1 MKLSEY
7 KLLGIVMILVAVVY
21 FMNRNIKY
29 LKNKVSD
36 LETKMMEDKGD
47 NLRAIK
53 NVENEVSSKRITN
66 NNNELH
72 KKVVLLE
79 NKCKDLE
86 QYSILNEKWKNKLDE
101 QNKKIEKEEI
111 KKISKNLQD
120 NKIINQSNNEQYDM
134 SDSDSELEVLSEN
147 IAIYS
152 NDNEDMNISNSDIED
167 MSLGITSNGNDQNE
181 NSDSMVPNVVDSKI
195 LEGEISNV
203 NSSPKIDVDII
214 EENLSHE
221 NEKKSEE
228 DLQLQDL
235 LKLKLN
241 RLQCMA
247 EEDGIDVIKDDGKKK
262 TKKDLAEEILSKKLN
277 SNLKKNTSSV

>member
-1 MKLSEY
+1 
-7 KLLGIVMILVAVVY
+7 MILVAVVY

-29 LKNKVSD
+29 LKNKVS
-36 LETKMMEDKGD
+36 EMESKMVEDKGD

-53 NVENEVSSKRITN
+53 NVENEVKSKRITN
-66 NNNELH
+66 NNSELL
-72 KKVVLLE
+72 KKIEFLE
-79 NKCKDLE
+79 NKCNDLE
-86 QYSILNEKWKNKLDE
+86 QYSIINEKWKNKLNE
-101 QNKKIEKEEI
+101 KNKKIEKEEL
-111 KKISKNLQD
+111 KRISKNLQD
-120 NKIINQSNNEQYDM
+120 NNIANQSNNEHYNM

-152 NDNEDMNISNSDIED
+152 NDNEDMNISNSDIEG
-167 MSLGITSNGNDQNE
+167 MSLGNTSNGQDQIE

-195 LEGEISNV
+195 LEGEIN
-203 NSSPKIDVDII
+203 NNNNSPKIDVDII
-214 EENLSHE
+214 EENLSQ
-221 NEKKSEE
+221 EKKSEE

>member
-53 NVENEVSSKRITN
+53 NVENEVSNKRITN

-120 NKIINQSNNEQYDM
+120 NKIVDQSNNEQYDM
-134 SDSDSELEVLSEN
+134 SDSDSEN

-221 NEKKSEE
+221 KKSEE
-228 DLQLQDL
+228 DLHLQDL

>member
-29 LKNKVSD
+29 LKNKVS
-36 LETKMMEDKGD
+36 EMESKIVEDKGD

-53 NVENEVSSKRITN
+53 NVENEVKAKRITN
-66 NNNELH
+66 NNSELL
-72 KKVVLLE
+72 KKIEFLE
-79 NKCKDLE
+79 NKCNDLE
-86 QYSILNEKWKNKLDE
+86 QYSIINEKWKSKLNE
-101 QNKKIEKEEI
+101 KNKKIEKEEL
-111 KKISKNLQD
+111 KRISKNLQD
-120 NKIINQSNNEQYDM
+120 NKIANQSNNEHYDM

-152 NDNEDMNISNSDIED
+152 NDNEDMNISNSDIEG
-167 MSLGITSNGNDQNE
+167 MSLGNTSNGQDQIE

-195 LEGEISNV
+195 LEGEINNNSN
-203 NSSPKIDVDII
+203 SPKIDVDII
-214 EENLSHE
+214 EENLSQ
-221 NEKKSEE
+221 EKKSEE

>member
-29 LKNKVSD
+29 LKNKVS
-36 LETKMMEDKGD
+36 EMESKMVEDKGD

-53 NVENEVSSKRITN
+53 NVENEVKAKRITN
-66 NNNELH
+66 NNSDLL
-72 KKVVLLE
+72 KKIEFLE
-79 NKCKDLE
+79 NKCNDLE
-86 QYSILNEKWKNKLDE
+86 QYSIINEKWKSILNEK
-101 QNKKIEKEEI
+101 NKKIEKEEL
-111 KKISKNLQD
+111 KRISKNLQD
-120 NKIINQSNNEQYDM
+120 NKIANQSNNEHYDM
-134 SDSDSELEVLSEN
+134 IDSDSELEVLSEN

-167 MSLGITSNGNDQNE
+167 MSLGNTSNGHDQVE

-195 LEGEISNV
+195 LEGEINNNSN
-203 NSSPKIDVDII
+203 SPKIDVDII
-214 EENLSHE
+214 EENLSQ
-221 NEKKSEE
+221 EKKSEE

-262 TKKDLAEEILSKKLN
+262 TKKDLAEEILYKKLN

>member
-1 MKLSEY
+1 
-7 KLLGIVMILVAVVY
+7 MILVAVVY

-29 LKNKVSD
+29 LKNKVS
-36 LETKMMEDKGD
+36 EMESKMVEDKGD

-53 NVENEVSSKRITN
+53 NVENEVKAKRITN
-66 NNNELH
+66 NNSDLL
-72 KKVVLLE
+72 KKIEFLE
-79 NKCKDLE
+79 NKCNDLE
-86 QYSILNEKWKNKLDE
+86 QYSIINEKWKSILNEK
-101 QNKKIEKEEI
+101 NKKIEKEEL
-111 KKISKNLQD
+111 KRISKNLQD
-120 NKIINQSNNEQYDM
+120 NKIANQSNNEHYDM
-134 SDSDSELEVLSEN
+134 IDSDSELEVLSEN

-167 MSLGITSNGNDQNE
+167 MSLGNTSNGHDQVE

-195 LEGEISNV
+195 LEGEINNNSN
-203 NSSPKIDVDII
+203 SPKIDVDII
-214 EENLSHE
+214 EENLSQ
-221 NEKKSEE
+221 EKKSEE

-262 TKKDLAEEILSKKLN
+262 TKKDLAEEILYKKLN

>member
-29 LKNKVSD
+29 LKNKVS
-36 LETKMMEDKGD
+36 EMESKMVEDKGD

-53 NVENEVSSKRITN
+53 NVENEVKAKRITN
-66 NNNELH
+66 NNSDLL
-72 KKVVLLE
+72 KKIEFLE
-79 NKCKDLE
+79 NKCNDLE
-86 QYSILNEKWKNKLDE
+86 QYSIINEKWKSKLNE
-101 QNKKIEKEEI
+101 KNKKIEKEEL
-111 KKISKNLQD
+111 KRISKNLQD
-120 NKIINQSNNEQYDM
+120 NKIANQSNNEHYDM

-167 MSLGITSNGNDQNE
+167 MSLGNTSNGHDQVE

-195 LEGEISNV
+195 LEGEINNNSN
-203 NSSPKIDVDII
+203 SPKIDVDII
-214 EENLSHE
+214 EENLSQ
-221 NEKKSEE
+221 EKKSEE

>member
-1 MKLSEY
+1 
-7 KLLGIVMILVAVVY
+7 MILVAVVY

-53 NVENEVSSKRITN
+53 NVENEVSNKRITN

-86 QYSILNEKWKNKLDE
+86 QYSILNEKWKNKLE
-101 QNKKIEKEEI
+101 QQNKKIEKEEI

-120 NKIINQSNNEQYDM
+120 NKIVDQSNNEQYDM

-221 NEKKSEE
+221 KKSEE